1 MKGNQSGK
9 DKSAGC
15 ATGKAK
21 FGTKFDLGLTKTLE
35 KRWGGRGGERI
46 DTALLGEVEV
56 GLNWVESVT
65 GRIWKPQMS

>member
-1 MKGNQSGK
+1 MLPLTIHFKGPWA
-9 DKSAGC
+9 DHDFREAMRR
-15 ATGKAK
+15 
-21 FGTKFDLGLTKTLE
+21 
-35 KRWGGRGGERI
+35 KRGERI

>member
-1 MKGNQSGK
+1 MLPLTIHFKGPWADHDFREAMRRK
-9 DKSAGC
+9 
-15 ATGKAK
+15 
-21 FGTKFDLGLTKTLE
+21 
-35 KRWGGRGGERI
+35 RGGRI